1 MKLIGGEKHDP
12 REGMGRKQAERAI
25 KNGTEKKKPA
35 EKPRLRVLEPV
46 FFNRPPPRLFIKRA
60 SKVFPKHF

>member
-1 MKLIGGEKHDP
+1 MIRARAWGESKLKV
-12 REGMGRKQAERAI
+12 AI
-25 KNGTEKKKPA
+25 KNGKEIKTPA

-60 SKVFPKHF
+60 SRVFPKHLTS